1 MKRKITKKIVHIL
14 LRVLLVFFA
23 LDLFLVLLVFAP
35 PVQKLII
42 GAVENKIESVT
53 STPISIKSIYIDPL
67 FRLHAKEVNIMDHH
81 KEKMIYIGALKGKL
95 YRISSSFSQFH
106 FNNVVAKDSKVVI
119 RRYLG
124 EEKVNIALWASHLK
138 SDKEESSF
146 LLHFDDAELVNGCF
160 QLILDD
166 RRRAILSDTIDYG
179 FFELKNINCLLS
191 EFKASK
197 REVSLNILQLNLEQ
211 YTGFKIENFTC
222 KFKINRQELA
232 ISECNLK
239 TEKSKG
245 TLNFGFHY
253 NDYSDYSDF
262 MDKIHF
268 DVDLHNTFIHM
279 DDIACFAPAIKGM
292 HNLIQISGK
301 GDGPLNALK
310 ISNCRAKYGLMSY
323 INGDITLF
331 NISDPINI
339 LYDIQ
344 LNPSQINL
352 EELAQF
358 YLPGGKTIGLPKQI
372 TQIGNSTISGNYHGT
387 LNFFKAD
394 LSLKSTIGNSLLTL
408 SSEPNLGKM
417 KISGKVSTQDLS
429 LQDLIPHHL
438 IGTIKG
444 DIAITGNADP
454 WIGSSKPWLPT
465 ANIDIDGYFEEIEF
479 CKYPTENIALK
490 GEIKNQQYEMQLS
503 ADDPNL
509 SFVFDGTVDLRN
521 KIPQY
526 KTEFH
531 LDNFEMSTV
540 FKNYSIHPDSEVWF
554 HRMIRF
560 VQNKT
565 DFSVSFSN
573 LEAEI
578 AGNNIENLTG
588 FLAINQFNVKDAE
601 HEATCD
607 WFRLTSVKIPEQQ
620 TLLILKSALLNATLS
635 TNYKLNELADSIEVL
650 FAYYLPSLFPEIDYL
665 ESSSLTTTSP
675 HFFNLNIETFETGP
689 FLRIFFPHLRIAQNS
704 ELNLNLGS
712 DPTQDRISLV
722 SRRITLNRRIHLE
735 NIAIHGNY
743 DEGGFAI
750 QATSDTLT
758 YIQDKNK
765 IQVKNVSI
773 NSSQQKD
780 LMNYYISWINAD
792 TLSQNQTSFI
802 NGSANISNKEHLF
815 LKFTEANLFLQ
826 NVKWNLEKESDLFLS
841 KDRIDVNHLLLSSTS
856 GNINIDGSYS
866 KKEEERLF
874 IHIDQFDVSQLNSFT
889 GLINLNLEGKMSA
902 LFTYLSGNE
911 TPRFYGKSYF
921 DNLHLNNEQLGTLF
935 MFAEAPQHSS
945 PIFFGALF
953 LPDSNHALR
962 NIEHYNLFNYQKDKI
977 KLADL
982 NGSYDLS
989 KHELKIKGDIDTVRI
1004 GFLSPFLSSFS
1015 HHVSGTASGDLLF
1028 VANPD
1033 SLYFDGNILIKEGY
1047 IGISPLNTI
1056 YKVQNQNIGFNSNGI
1071 ILNHITILDQYNNR
1085 ALLNGKINHHNFK
1098 HFSLDLAVETERI
1111 LAMSRIK
1118 KVDSYFYGDAFAS
1131 GKVTISGDEKKLM
1144 FRGEQLKTLSGTM
1157 MGFPISYAST
1167 SFNDSGIRFVST
1179 HEKEKKSELAE
1190 EKSNI
1195 ELDFDFVFDVNR
1207 DADVRLDLDPVD
1219 GILECKTNGLIRLT
1233 YNNKTNPLNMDGS
1246 LDLLSGEFSMSI
1258 KNLLPR
1264 KFELMEGGKISFN
1277 GPIKSSTIALTALY
1291 SRVAS
1296 LKTLNENINI
1306 PRTTV
1311 NSYLS
1316 LSGNLMNPQPSFSFG
1331 FPKLTGEEAKEVF
1344 TYLDTT
1350 DHQNN
1355 FLQFFSLTYLGTFY
1369 SSSENIGDM
1378 VNFESSIN
1386 LLSSTIG
1393 NMLLQEIKGV
1403 DIGVNLR
1410 TESGDFREYSFDA
1423 AIPLYKDRIML
1434 KTNLG
1439 YAESLNDEAT
1449 NSNFSG
1455 EGSVEYR
1462 INKEGNWLIK
1472 LFYFNDQTNLNTFQS
1487 VHKPTQGG
1495 GVALIY
1501 QQEFYRRKGLREYL
1515 LDQNKKQINQL
1526 YEK

>member
-1 MKRKITKKIVHIL
+1 MKRKITKKIVQIL

-42 GAVENKIESVT
+42 RVVENKIESVT
-53 STPISIKSIYIDPL
+53 NTPISIKSIYIDPL

-95 YRISSSFSQFH
+95 YRIRSSFSQFY
-106 FNNVVAKDSKVVI
+106 FSNVVAKDSKVVI

-124 EEKVNIALWASHLK
+124 EDRSNIALWASHLK

-160 QLILDD
+160 QLIVDEK
-166 RRRAILSDTIDYG
+166 RRATLSDTIDYG
-179 FFELKNINCLLS
+179 FFELKNINSLLS
-191 EFKASK
+191 EFNASK
-197 REVSLNILQLNLEQ
+197 KEVSLNILQLNLEQ
-211 YTGFKIENFTC
+211 YTGFKIENFTGE
-222 KFKINRQELA
+222 FKINSKELA
-232 ISECNLK
+232 ISQCSFK

-253 NDYSDYSDF
+253 DNYSDYSNF
-262 MDKIHF
+262 MDKIQF

-292 HNLIQISGK
+292 HNLIRISAK

-310 ISNCRAKYGLMSY
+310 ITNCHAKYGLMSY
-323 INGDITLF
+323 ISGDLAFF

-339 LYDIQ
+339 LYDFQ

-352 EELAQF
+352 EELSNF
-358 YLPGGKTIGLPKQI
+358 YLPGGKTVGLPKQI
-372 TQIGNSTISGNYHGT
+372 TQIGNSTISGNYYGT
-387 LNFFKAD
+387 LNFFKTD
-394 LSLKSTIGNSLLTL
+394 LALKTKVGNSLLTL
-408 SSEPNLGKM
+408 SSEPNFGKM
-417 KISGKVSTQDLS
+417 KIDGKISTQDLS
-429 LQDLIPHHL
+429 LQDLIPDHL
-438 IGTIKG
+438 IGKING
-444 DIAITGNADP
+444 EIAIRGNADP
-454 WIGSSKPWLPT
+454 WIGSSKPWLST
-465 ANIDIDGYFEEIEF
+465 ANIDIDGFFNEVEL
-479 CKYPTENIALK
+479 CKYSTENIALS
-490 GEIKNQQYEMQLS
+490 GEISNRQYEIQLS

-509 SFVFDGTVDLRN
+509 SFIFDGTADLRN
-521 KIPQY
+521 SVPQY
-526 KTEFH
+526 KTALH
-531 LDNFEMSTV
+531 LDHFGMSALFE
-540 FKNYSIHPDSEVWF
+540 NYPVQSDSEEWF
-554 HRMIRF
+554 QKMVQF

-565 DFSVSFSN
+565 DFSVSFTDF
-573 LEAEI
+573 EAEI

-588 FLAINQFNVKDAE
+588 LLAINQFKIKDAE
-601 HEATCD
+601 QEATCD
-607 WFRLTSVKIPEQQ
+607 WLRLTSIKIPEQQ
-620 TLLILKSALLNATLS
+620 TLLILKSALVNATLS
-635 TNYKLNELADSIEVL
+635 TNYKLGELTDSLEAII
-650 FAYYLPSLFPEIDYL
+650 AYYLPSLFPELDQT
-665 ESSSLTTTSP
+665 EPNSLATASP
-675 HFFNLNIETFETGP
+675 YFFNLNIETFETRP
-689 FLRIFFPHLRIAQNS
+689 FLRIFFPHLRIARNS

-712 DPTQDRISLV
+712 DPTQDRVSLQ
-722 SRRITLNRRIHLE
+722 SNRITLNRWLHFQ
-735 NIAIHGNY
+735 NIAINGNY

-750 QATSDTLT
+750 QATSDSLT
-758 YIQDKNK
+758 YTQDKN
-765 IQVKNVSI
+765 IILLKNISI
-773 NSSQQKD
+773 NGSQQKE
-780 LMNYYISWINAD
+780 LMDYHISWMNAD
-792 TLSQNQTSFI
+792 TISQNQTSYI
-802 NGSANISNKEHLF
+802 AGNANISNKEHFF
-815 LKFTEANLFLQ
+815 LTFTEANLWLQ
-826 NVKWNLEKESDLFLS
+826 NVKWNLEKESELFLS
-841 KDRIDVNHLLLSSTS
+841 KDRIDVNHLLLSSSS
-856 GNINIDGSYS
+856 GSLDINGSYS
-866 KKEEERLF
+866 TQEEERLY
-874 IHIDQFDVSQLNSFT
+874 IRIDRFDVSQLNNFT

-902 LFTYLSGNE
+902 LFTYLSGNKA
-911 TPRFYGKSYF
+911 PRFYGKSYF

-953 LPDSNHALR
+953 LPDSSHALKS
-962 NIEHYNLFNYQKDKI
+962 IENYNLFNYQKDKI

-989 KHELKIKGDIDTVRI
+989 KHELKIKGDIDTVNI

-1047 IGISPLNTI
+1047 LGISPLNTI
-1056 YKVQNQNIGFNSNGI
+1056 YKIQNQNIGFNSNGI
-1071 ILNHITILDQYNNR
+1071 ILDHITILDQYNNK
-1085 ALLNGKINHHNFK
+1085 ALLNGKINHRSFK
-1098 HFSLDLAVETERI
+1098 HFSLDLTVETKRI

-1118 KVDSYFYGDAFAS
+1118 ETDSYFYGDAFAS
-1131 GKVTISGDEKKLM
+1131 GKVTISGDESKLM
-1144 FRGEQLKTLSGTM
+1144 FRGDQLKTLPGTM
-1157 MGFPISYAST
+1157 MGFPISSAST

-1179 HEKEKKSELAE
+1179 HKKENKEEQTE
-1190 EKSNI
+1190 EKSGT

-1233 YNNKTNPLNMDGS
+1233 YNNKAGQLNIDGS

-1258 KNLLPR
+1258 KSLLPR

-1296 LKTLNENINI
+1296 LKTLNENIDI
-1306 PRTTV
+1306 TRTTV

-1331 FPKLTGEEAKEVF
+1331 FPKLTGEETKEVF

-1355 FLQFFSLTYLGTFY
+1355 LLQFVSLIYLGTFY
-1369 SSSENIGDM
+1369 SSNENISDM
-1378 VNFESSIN
+1378 VNVESSIH

-1403 DIGVNLR
+1403 DIGVNVSS
-1410 TESGDFREYSFDA
+1410 ESGDFREYSVDA
-1423 AIPLYKDRIML
+1423 SKRLFNDRITL
-1434 KTNLG
+1434 KTRFG
-1439 YAESLNDEAT
+1439 YAESLNQEAI
-1449 NSNFSG
+1449 NSNFIG
-1455 EGSVEYR
+1455 EGSFEYT
-1462 INKEGNWLIK
+1462 EGNWIFK
-1472 LFYFNDQTNLNTFQS
+1472 LFYFNDQTDLSAINL
-1487 VHKPTQGG
+1487 HKPTQGG
-1495 GVALIY
+1495 GIALIY
-1501 QQEFYRRKGLREYL
+1501 QQEFYRRKGLKEYL
-1515 LDQNKKQINQL
+1515 LDQNKTQINQL